1 MELLDDFL
9 SGEEVDD
16 WDESSLNDKPVR
28 IFYFYAHA
36 TSSIQKDLEILRSR
50 HSVTDHSFPSREKWK
65 IPFLFV
71 EQILFLIKNAFFE
84 NRYIIMV
91 QSAGYHSLI
100 PCIWAKLFGHKSI
113 ILVEDS
119 DCVAFPSLGYGHFQ
133 NLLMKHFTRW
143 SFQLVNVVVA
153 GHKSMFLRDNAYAG
167 AEESRQGILN
177 FIPNAPFERNVI
189 PGGFDPS
196 LFRINSSYMARR
208 PLSFIC
214 ISDSNSTPILQKIN
228 GTDLV
233 IELAKRFTR
242 ASFTVVGGKKI
253 KVSELPPNVE
263 ILDSISSKDLP
274 SQFNRHRFYIQLS
287 ITEGFPN
294 ALCEAMACG
303 CIPVVSDVAGMPEI
317 VQSFGGI
324 AKQMNSKSIDEAVRD
339 AVRKSERPG
348 MSADMSRWVSK
359 RYPLERRRRELL
371 LLIENI
377 A

>member
-9 SGEEVDD
+9 SGDEVDD

-28 IFYFYAHA
+28 IFYFYTHA

-50 HSVTDHSFPSREKWK
+50 HSVNDLSFPAREKWK
-65 IPFLFV
+65 IPFLFI

-84 NRYIIMV
+84 NRYIIII

-100 PCIWAKLFGHKSI
+100 PCIWAKISGQKSI
-113 ILVEDS
+113 IMAEGG

-143 SFQLVNVVVA
+143 SFQLVNAVVA

-177 FIPNAPFERNVI
+177 FVPNAAFERNVI
-189 PGGFDPS
+189 PGGFEPS

-214 ISDSNSTPILQKIN
+214 ISDSNPALQKIN

-233 IELAKRFTR
+233 IDLAKRFTR
-242 ASFTVVGGKKI
+242 ASFTIVGDKKL
-253 KVSELPPNVE
+253 KVSELPANVE
-263 ILDSISSKDLP
+263 ILDSISSEDLP

-287 ITEGFPN
+287 ISEGFPN
-294 ALCEAMACG
+294 SLCEAMACG
-303 CIPVVSDVAGMPEI
+303 CVPVVSDVAAMPDI
-317 VQSFGGI
+317 VQAFGGI
-324 AKQMNSKSIDEAVRD
+324 ALKNNPESIDHAVRD
-339 AVRKSERPG
+339 AVRISERPG
-348 MSADMSRWVSK
+348 ISADISRSVSK

>member
-9 SGEEVDD
+9 SGDEVDD

-28 IFYFYAHA
+28 IFYFYTHA

-50 HSVTDHSFPSREKWK
+50 HSVNDLSFPSREKWK
-65 IPFLFV
+65 IPFLFI
-71 EQILFLIKNAFFE
+71 EQLFFLIKNAFFE
-84 NRYIIMV
+84 NWYTIIV

-100 PCIWAKLFGHKSI
+100 PCIWAKLSGHKSI

-133 NLLMKHFTRW
+133 NFLMKHFTRW
-143 SFQLVNVVVA
+143 SFQLVNAVVA

-167 AEESRQGILN
+167 TEQSRQGILN

-214 ISDSNSTPILQKIN
+214 ISDSNSTPVLKKIN

-242 ASFTVVGGKKI
+242 AIFTIVGGKKI

-263 ILDSISSKDLP
+263 ILDFVSSQDLP

-303 CIPVVSDVAGMPEI
+303 CVPVVSEVAGMPEI

-324 AKQMNSKSIDEAVRD
+324 AKQMDSNSIDEAVRD

-348 MSADMSRWVSK
+348 MSVEISRSVSK
-359 RYPLERRRRELL
+359 RYPLERHRRELL